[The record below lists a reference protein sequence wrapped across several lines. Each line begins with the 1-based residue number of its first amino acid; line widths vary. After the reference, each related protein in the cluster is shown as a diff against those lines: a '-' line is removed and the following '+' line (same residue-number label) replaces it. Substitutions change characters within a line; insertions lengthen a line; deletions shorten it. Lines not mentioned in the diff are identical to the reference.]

1 MMRKDI
7 HVLFDMVERI
17 LAIQEGH
24 EKEHSAMSAAACLL
38 LPTADVSTT
47 DQPNR
52 EPRSAGIETTIIL
65 TCSL

>member
-1 MMRKDI
+1 MRKDI

-24 EKEHSAMSAAACLL
+24 EKEHSAMYSAAVA
-38 LPTADVSTT
+38 PTTADVSTT

-52 EPRSAGIETTIIL
+52 EPRSRDRDHHNPYL
-65 TCSL
+65 